1 MIRFLKHSEIDPARW
16 DQTVRNSLTPT
27 IFVEYAMLDL
37 LTGDGIWHAL
47 VEDDYDA
54 IMPLP
59 TRQKGVL
66 KYVYTPFF
74 LRQMG
79 IFSAR
84 TLTPDKVESFLKEV
98 SQRYVLAD
106 VLMNVNSTPKTDAE
120 AFYSYALSLQ
130 PSYDALQAAYSK
142 NARKNLKAAQNKQC
156 RVTVQEES
164 ITDVIDL
171 FRLNRGKERNVQYH
185 PRDYAILERI
195 SEKLLND
202 GLLDIYG
209 VRTPDNELAA
219 GALFPHD
226 FNCRSLLFSGRDN
239 RLSACKPMYT
249 LMDAYIRDHAET
261 GCVIECYTNNPNM
274 ADFYQGFGGQ
284 RYSYAFV
291 RRFKNRF
298 WKTLLSPKLSK
309 LT

>member
-1 MIRFLKHSEIDPARW
+1 
-16 DQTVRNSLTPT
+16 
-27 IFVEYAMLDL
+27 
-37 LTGDGIWHAL
+37 
-47 VEDDYDA
+47 
-54 IMPLP
+54 
-59 TRQKGVL
+59 
-66 KYVYTPFF
+66 
-74 LRQMG
+74 MG

-84 TLTPDKVESFLKEV
+84 SLTSDEVESFLKEM
-98 SQRYVLAD
+98 SRRYVLAD

-120 AFYSYALSLQ
+120 AFYSYALSTQ
-130 PSYDALQAAYSK
+130 PSYDALQSAYSR
-142 NARKNLKAAQNKQC
+142 NARKNLKAAHNKQC
-156 RVTVQEES
+156 RVTVQEET

-209 VRTPDNELAA
+209 VRTQDNELAA

-226 FNCRSLLFSGRDN
+226 FNRRNLMFSGRDN
-239 RLSACKPMYT
+239 RLSACKPMYN

-261 GCVIECYTNNPNM
+261 DCFIECYTNNPNM

-284 RYSYAFV
+284 RYSYAFI
-291 RRFKNRF
+291 RRFKNPF
-298 WKTLLSPKLSK
+298 WRILLSPKLSK
-309 LT
+309 L